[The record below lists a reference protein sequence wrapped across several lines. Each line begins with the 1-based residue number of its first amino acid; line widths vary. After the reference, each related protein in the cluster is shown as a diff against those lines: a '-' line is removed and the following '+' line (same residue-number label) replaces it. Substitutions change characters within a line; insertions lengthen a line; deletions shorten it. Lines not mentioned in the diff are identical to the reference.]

1 MDDEQ
6 SMTRIPSSRA
16 PRARTIAG
24 IALATSLALTIVGCQ
39 QADTTAPAAAAPAIT
54 ADATAAPAAAGASTA
69 VTETAADSATA
80 PAEPAAVATAPKLNL
95 NEATPEQFLAAIP
108 DLGNRMVREF
118 QEYRPYVSIQQFRRE
133 IGKYVDTNQ
142 VAFYEQY
149 VYVPVAPNDSDAE
162 TLQQLP
168 GVDVTAAESLI
179 AARPYASN
187 DAFLEKLGSLV
198 GADDLAA
205 AAAYLAVQ

>member
-6 SMTRIPSSRA
+6 SMTRIPPSRA
-16 PRARTIAG
+16 PWARTMAG
-24 IALATSLALTIVGCQ
+24 IALAASLALTIVGCQ

-54 ADATAAPAAAGASTA
+54 ADATAAPAAGASTA
-69 VTETAADSATA
+69 VTETAADSDTA

-95 NEATPEQFLAAIP
+95 NEATLEQFLAAIP

-142 VAFYEQY
+142 IAFYEQY

-168 GVDVTAAESLI
+168 GVDATVAESLI

-198 GADDLAA
+198 GADNLSAA
-205 AAAYLAVQ
+205 AAFLAVQ